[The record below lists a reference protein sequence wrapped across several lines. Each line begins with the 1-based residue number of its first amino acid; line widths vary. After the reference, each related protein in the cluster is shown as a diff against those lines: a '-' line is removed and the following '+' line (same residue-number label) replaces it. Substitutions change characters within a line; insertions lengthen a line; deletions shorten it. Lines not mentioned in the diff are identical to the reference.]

1 MSRPDAD
8 VKADVTAGVA
18 RILDRH
24 RIGHIFLAVCYI
36 GSDRVKTDW
45 IFSVLQYKKKFVSIG
60 HLQPKL
66 QQSG

>member
-24 RIGHIFLAVCYI
+24 RIGRIFFAAFHI
-36 GSDRVKTDW
+36 GSDRHKTER